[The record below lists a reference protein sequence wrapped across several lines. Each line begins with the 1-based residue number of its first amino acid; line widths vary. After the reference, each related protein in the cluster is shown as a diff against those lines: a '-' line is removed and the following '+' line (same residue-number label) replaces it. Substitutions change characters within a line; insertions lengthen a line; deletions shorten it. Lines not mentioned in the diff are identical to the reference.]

1 MIYKMSRKSI
11 KSSPEELISQ
21 GWLPFKY
28 TQRRGSNVYEYLVL
42 EKDGKRHYFRWKP
55 EYEKYLNKGPIS
67 QPRIPMENQDPPEDE
82 KEKKEAAALA
92 TDYRVWWERITQQRP
107 LIEGIVKKVTW
118 LQDAIWD
125 IGFAAFMTLSQF
137 SKVPPNEWFDRLRQ
151 YQDKDVFVQDQLRFM
166 AALLQA
172 STKASIVA
180 QLEKEVKALDIECEL
195 CIEAYNKLKEKYRN
209 DIEKLLKRM
218 SLMVAS
224 MCDQDRERYMQ
235 ADILIQMGELGIKE
249 EKKEINN
256 EKVIQKL

>member
-1 MIYKMSRKSI
+1 VPRKKEIRSAEDFI
-11 KSSPEELISQ
+11 AE
-21 GWLPFKY
+21 GWQPVGKKVTRNY
-28 TQRRGSNVYEYLVL
+28 PYLVL
-42 EKDGKRHYFRWKP
+42 RKDGKRKYIPWKP

-67 QPRIPMENQDPPEDE
+67 QPRIPMENQDPPED
-82 KEKKEAAALA
+82 KTKEAAALV

-107 LIEGIVKKVTW
+107 LIEGIVKKVAW

-137 SKVPPNEWFDRLRQ
+137 SKVPPNEWFDKLAQ
-151 YQDKDVFVQDQLRFM
+151 YQNKDVFVQDQLRFM

-235 ADILIQMGELGIKE
+235 AEILIQMGELGIKG

>member
-1 MIYKMSRKSI
+1 VPRKKEILSAEDFI
-11 KSSPEELISQ
+11 AE
-21 GWLPFKY
+21 GWQPVGKKVTRNY
-28 TQRRGSNVYEYLVL
+28 PYLVL
-42 EKDGKRHYFRWKP
+42 RKDGKRKYIPWKP

-67 QPRIPMENQDPPEDE
+67 QPRIPMENQDPPED
-82 KEKKEAAALA
+82 KTKEAAALV

-107 LIEGIVKKVTW
+107 LIEGIVKKVAW

-137 SKVPPNEWFDRLRQ
+137 SKVPPNEWFDKLAQ
-151 YQDKDVFVQDQLRFM
+151 YQNKDVFVQDQLRFM

-235 ADILIQMGELGIKE
+235 AEILIQMGELGIKG

>member
-1 MIYKMSRKSI
+1 MPRKKEILSAEDFI
-11 KSSPEELISQ
+11 AE
-21 GWLPFKY
+21 GWQPVGKKVTRNY
-28 TQRRGSNVYEYLVL
+28 PYLVL
-42 EKDGKRHYFRWKP
+42 RKDGKRKYIPWKP

-67 QPRIPMENQDPPEDE
+67 QPRIPMENQDPPED
-82 KEKKEAAALA
+82 KTKEAAALV

-107 LIEGIVKKVTW
+107 LIEGIVKKVAW

-137 SKVPPNEWFDRLRQ
+137 SKVPPNEWFDKLAQ
-151 YQDKDVFVQDQLRFM
+151 YQNKDVFVQDQLRFM

-235 ADILIQMGELGIKE
+235 AEILIQMGELGIKG